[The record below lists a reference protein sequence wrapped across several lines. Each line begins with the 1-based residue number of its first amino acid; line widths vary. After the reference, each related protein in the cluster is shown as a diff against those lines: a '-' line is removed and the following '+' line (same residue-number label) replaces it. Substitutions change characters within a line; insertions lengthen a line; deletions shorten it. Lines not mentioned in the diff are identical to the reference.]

1 MPEAVTPHSVYR
13 EPQKRAEVEV
23 QSKSLWR
30 DAMRRLRHNRSAMVG
45 LIIVVL
51 LALVAIFAPVLS
63 PCDPLQQDLEIRLQ
77 NPSSAHLLGTDDLG
91 RDLLSRIVFGSR
103 VSLQVGLFSV
113 FLALVVG
120 TLLGSVAGY
129 FGGLV
134 DSIVMRLMD
143 VLLAFPGV
151 LLAIG
156 IVAVLGPSLTNA
168 MIAIGVVSIP
178 RYARVVRASVLTV
191 KETEYVQAARAIG
204 NGAVRILFAHILPNC
219 LAPLT
224 VQTTLGIATA
234 ILEAAGLSFL
244 GLGAQPPTP
253 EWGAMLAGARQ
264 YLRLAPWVTA
274 LPGIAIVFTVIGF
287 NLLGDGLRD
296 ALDPRMNVD

>member
-1 MPEAVTPHSVYR
+1 MTQEPFGKRASAEAVEARPS
-13 EPQKRAEVEV
+13 
-23 QSKSLWR
+23 SLWH
-30 DAMRRLRHNRSAMVG
+30 DAFLRLRHNRSAMAG
-45 LIIVVL
+45 LAIVL
-51 LALVAIFAPVLS
+51 LLTIMAFLAPVLAPS
-63 PCDPLQQDLEIRLQ
+63 DPLKQDLEIRLEA
-77 NPSSAHLLGTDDLG
+77 PSHQHLLGTDDLG
-91 RDLLSRIVFGSR
+91 RDLLSRIIFGSR
-103 VSLQVGLFSV
+103 ISLQVGFFSV
-113 FLALVVG
+113 ALALILG
-120 TLLGSVAGY
+120 TLLGSIAGY
-129 FGGLV
+129 FGGLFDTV
-134 DSIVMRLMD
+134 IMRFMD

-168 MIAIGVVSIP
+168 MIAIGLVSIP

-191 KETEYVQAARAIG
+191 RDSEYVQAARAVG
-204 NGAVRILFAHILPNC
+204 NSGFRILFLHVLPNC

-274 LPGIAIVFTVIGF
+274 LPGIAIVFTVMGF

-296 ALDPRMNVD
+296 ALDPRMSMD